1 MLGSVNLFVALFN
14 FVPLLPLDGGHI
26 AGALYEAVRRRL
38 AALFQR
44 PDPGFVDTAKMLP
57 VAYVVG
63 SLIAVS
69 GVVLI
74 LADVIDPIRLF

>member
-1 MLGSVNLFVALFN
+1 MFN

-26 AGALYEAVRRRL
+26 LGAVYEALKRALARL
-38 AALFQR
+38 FHR

-63 SLIAVS
+63 AIIAVS

-74 LADVIDPIRLF
+74 LADLIDPIRLF